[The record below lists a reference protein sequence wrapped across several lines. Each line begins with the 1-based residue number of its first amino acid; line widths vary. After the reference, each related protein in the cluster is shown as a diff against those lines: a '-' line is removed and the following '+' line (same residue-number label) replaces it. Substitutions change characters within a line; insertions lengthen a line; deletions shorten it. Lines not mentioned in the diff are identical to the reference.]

1 MSRKVDERHRNLD
14 VLVLASRPLGDHDRI
29 VRLLAAGIGRID
41 AVARGAGR
49 ERHRFQGRLE
59 PFTRL
64 RAAFYR
70 RAGSELW
77 TWREAET
84 LASPPLFSEWR
95 RSIALQAAAELL
107 LHSGPFEGMNE
118 DLYALAVLLPSLV
131 ETARDPCAV
140 VAAFAVRWSLL
151 SGYGSP
157 AQAVADSAASRG
169 ALNFFRR
176 AATDP
181 AASAARYVLSTA
193 TARAVGAALRDHVE
207 RHLDRAWK
215 GWRLL
220 QESRAE
226 HRASRGPGDG
236 EAKREA

>member
-1 MSRKVDERHRNLD
+1 MSRRVDERHRNLD

-49 ERHRFQGRLE
+49 PRHRFQGRLE

-77 TWREAET
+77 TWREAEVA
-84 LASPPLFSEWR
+84 ASPPLFTDWR
-95 RSIALQAAAELL
+95 KAIALQAAAELL

-118 DLYALAVLLPSLV
+118 ELYSLAALHPSLV
-131 ETARDPCAV
+131 ENGRDPCAV
-140 VAAFAVRWSLL
+140 VGAFAVRWSLL

-157 AQAVADSAASRG
+157 AQAMADPSAPAARSAAT
-169 ALNFFRR
+169 FFRR

-181 AASAARYVLSTA
+181 AEASARYVLSPT
-193 TARAVGAALRDHVE
+193 TARAVGAALREHVE
-207 RHLDRAWK
+207 HHLDRAWK
-215 GWRLL
+215 GWRML
-220 QESRAE
+220 QESMARSPAAPR
-226 HRASRGPGDG
+226 HG
-236 EAKREA
+236 